1 MLLDAYRRFTGR
13 RGRLG
18 EKNMDAIISDP
29 FFSCLLLAI
38 GVALIFL
45 EVFIPSGGIIGIV
58 ALASLGLGI
67 YGFFHQEQIL
77 TGSMTAIGAIVFVIS
92 MFSFM
97 LRRISLT
104 EALVA
109 TSVDNSLE
117 DVMGQSGITKS
128 ALRPAGVA
136 LIDGKRID
144 VVASSGFIEK
154 DKMIKVIETSGN
166 RVVVAES
173 PGTDKQAQE
182 PANG

>member
-1 MLLDAYRRFTGR
+1 
-13 RGRLG
+13 
-18 EKNMDAIISDP
+18 MDVIISDP
-29 FFSCLLLAI
+29 FFAWLLLGI

-58 ALASLGLGI
+58 ALAALSLGI
-67 YGFFHQEQIL
+67 YSFFHQEKVLLGSL
-77 TGSMTAIGAIVFVIS
+77 TGIGAAVFVIS

-97 LRRISLT
+97 LKRISLEET
-104 EALVA
+104 QDSEAF
-109 TSVDNSLE
+109 TSADNSLAE
-117 DVMGQSGITKS
+117 IMGRSGVTRS

-136 LIDGKRID
+136 LIDGRRID

-173 PGTDKQAQE
+173 PGTNKQAQE